1 VADTRMGAEEAK
13 AAREATA
20 RQAEGGK
27 QATRRMN
34 TLTSR
39 IGAVALSLG
48 YIMYLGSF
56 FFHPSREDPMD
67 NRAVFMEYAHSDSW
81 IAVHLAQYF
90 AVLLII
96 RGLVALYYSITAKPG
111 AGAALARFGLA
122 GAVTTAA
129 SYTILQAVDGIALK
143 RAVDAWAS
151 APADQEVAA
160 FAAAEAVRWIE
171 IGINSLSFYLLGLTL
186 FVYGLALALG
196 AIYPRWV
203 GWIGAVA
210 GTALMYNSAVVVAYK
225 GFVTSI
231 SGMVGLLCM
240 TIWVFVMAVLM
251 WRNSNRQAIF
261 GTEGSVPPVPP
272 SPQPTSTS

>member
-1 VADTRMGAEEAK
+1 
-13 AAREATA
+13 
-20 RQAEGGK
+20 
-27 QATRRMN
+27 
-34 TLTSR
+34 
-39 IGAVALSLG
+39 
-48 YIMYLGSF
+48 
-56 FFHPSREDPMD
+56 MD

-81 IAVHLAQYF
+81 IAVHLAQYL
-90 AVLLII
+90 AVLLTI
-96 RGLVALYYSITAKPG
+96 GSLVALYYSISAKPG
-111 AGAALARFGLA
+111 ASAALGRFGLA

-129 SYTILQAVDGIALK
+129 SYTLPQAVDGIALK

-151 APADQEVAA
+151 APPDQEVAA

-171 IGINSLSFYLLGLTL
+171 IGIISLSFYLLGLTL

-210 GTALMYNSAVVVAYK
+210 GAALMYNSAVVVAYK

-231 SGMVGLLCM
+231 SGMVGLLFM
-240 TIWVFVMAVLM
+240 TVWVFIMAVLK
-251 WRNSNRQAIF
+251 WRNGNRQAIV
-261 GTEGSVPPVPP
+261 GPEVSPPPEPP